1 MKQQTAYRI
10 TLASLIVATCWL
22 AACERQGAAPQP
34 GAAEP
39 ASAAVPAKGHT
50 VMAVST
56 SPAVS
61 ITGVEL
67 GSAPMRPQDAPKRQK
82 TFDTGQ
88 TVVVTIK
95 TATRD
100 AQARVPGRLKVRWID
115 PAGRVFNEEAK
126 PVTFNG
132 AGVDDFRVAEPSGWK
147 SGRYRVEV
155 SLDGGPVVQE
165 GFFVH

>member
-1 MKQQTAYRI
+1 MKHRTYRL
-10 TLASLIVATCWL
+10 TGASLVVVACL
-22 AACERQGAAPQP
+22 LSACERQAATPQRATEAPSPAVAP
-34 GAAEP
+34 G
-39 ASAAVPAKGHT
+39 KDNT

-67 GSAPMRPQDAPKRQK
+67 GSAAMRPQDLPKRQK
-82 TFDTGQ
+82 SFTTGD

-100 AQARVPGRLKVRWID
+100 AQARVPGRLRVRWID
-115 PAGRVFNEEAK
+115 PAGKVFNEEAK

-132 AGVDDFRVAEPSGWK
+132 AGVDDFRVAEPMGWK
-147 SGRYRVEV
+147 SGNYRVEV

-165 GFFVH
+165 GFFVR

>member
-1 MKQQTAYRI
+1 MNHNAYRLAI
-10 TLASLIVATCWL
+10 ASLIVAACLL
-22 AACERQGAAPQP
+22 AACERQDAAPQ
-34 GAAEP
+34 GRAAAP
-39 ASAAVPAKGHT
+39 SPAAVPRKDNT

-67 GSAPMRPQDAPKRQK
+67 GNAPMRPQDLPKRQK
-82 TFDTGQ
+82 TFTTGD

-115 PAGRVFNEEAK
+115 PAGKVFNEEAK

-132 AGVDDFRVAEPSGWK
+132 AGVDDFRVAEPMGWK
-147 SGRYRVEV
+147 SGSYRVEV

-165 GFFVH
+165 GFFVR